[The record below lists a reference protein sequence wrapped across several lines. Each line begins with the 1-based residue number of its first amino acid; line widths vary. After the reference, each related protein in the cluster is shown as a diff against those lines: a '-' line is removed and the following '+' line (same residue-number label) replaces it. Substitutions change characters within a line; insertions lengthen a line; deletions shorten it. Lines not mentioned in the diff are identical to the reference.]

1 MRSGGIWHP
10 RLSQLVTAVGHG
22 ELIVVADAG
31 LPVPPGV
38 EPIDLLWRRGEPPLL
53 PVVEALL
60 AECVVEAATVADE
73 LVDVDMSAGLT
84 RLLGGIPVGTVPH
97 EHLKRLT
104 GSARAIVRT
113 GEAIPYANVVLRAG
127 VGF

>member
-1 MRSGGIWHP
+1 MRIDGIWHP
-10 RLSQLVTAVGHG
+10 RLAQLVTAIGHG

-60 AECVVEAATVADE
+60 AECVVEAATVAHE
-73 LVDVDMSAGLT
+73 LVDVELSAGLT
-84 RLLGGIPVGTVPH
+84 HLLGRIPTWTVSH
-97 EHLKRLT
+97 EHLKHLT
-104 GSARAIVRT
+104 ASARAIVRT
-113 GEAIPYANVVLRAG
+113 GEAVPYANVVLRAG